1 MKKVGIIGA
10 GAWGIALGIS
20 LEKNGCAVCLWHYDK
35 QKLEKLNFERTTSKL
50 NNITISEKIKFTD
63 SLEEVLNSDTLIY
76 ASPTQQFDTITQK
89 IRTIKSINK
98 PLVIACKGID
108 ITSNK
113 LLTEI
118 SNENLPDC
126 IPVILS
132 GPGFA
137 IDLANGHPIAV
148 TLASNSHS
156 TLENVG
162 QLLANNNFRPY
173 FNDDVVGVQIGGAL
187 KNVIAIATGI
197 AMGKKLG
204 DGAVASLIT
213 RGMNEIITFGM
224 IMGAKKETF
233 FGLSGLGDL
242 VLTAT
247 NLKSRN
253 TKLGNQIGISDG
265 LKNSSK
271 DLTEGFYTTNA
282 VYNISKKKKIK
293 LPIIDAVYNIL
304 YNNGSVDNEIGL
316 LMNRPLRDENT
327 SKD

>member
-20 LEKNGCAVCLWHYDK
+20 LERNGNSVTLWHHDMLK
-35 QKLEKLNFERTTSKL
+35 SKKINFERKTPKLENINISK
-50 NNITISEKIKFTD
+50 KIKFTS
-63 SLEEVLNSDTLIY
+63 SLEEVLNSDTVVY
-76 ASPTQQFDTITQK
+76 ASPTQEFDKITK
-89 IRTIKSINK
+89 NINK
-98 PLVIACKGID
+98 ITNLDTPLVIACKGID
-108 ITSNK
+108 VSSNK

-118 SNENLPDC
+118 SKENLPDC

-137 IDLANGHPIAV
+137 IDLANGLPIAV
-148 TLASNSHS
+148 TLASKSYT
-156 TLENVG
+156 TLESVG
-162 QLLANNNFRPY
+162 DLLASNNFRPY
-173 FNDDVVGVQIGGAL
+173 FNDDVIGVQIGGAL
-187 KNVIAIATGI
+187 KNVIAIATGMAI
-197 AMGKKLG
+197 GKKLG

-213 RGMNEIITFGM
+213 RGMNEIIMFGM
-224 IMGAKKETF
+224 AMGGKKETF

-253 TKLGNQIGISDG
+253 TRLGNQIGNSDE
-265 LKNSSK
+265 LKNISK

-282 VYNISKKKKIK
+282 VFNISKKKKIR

-316 LMNRPLRDENT
+316 LMNRPLRNENA
-327 SKD
+327 SKN

>member
-10 GAWGIALGIS
+10 GAWGIALAIS
-20 LEKNGCAVCLWHYDK
+20 LEKKGHSVSLWHHDEK
-35 QKLEKLNFERTTSKL
+35 KLEKLYTERRTSKL
-50 NNITISEKIKFTD
+50 ENIIISKKIQFISSLEKIIIND
-63 SLEEVLNSDTLIY
+63 VVIY
-76 ASPTQQFDTITQK
+76 ASPTQEFDKITQK
-89 IRTIKSINK
+89 IQKIENINL

-108 ITSNK
+108 TSSNK
-113 LLTEI
+113 LLTDI
-118 SNENLPDC
+118 SKENLPMSTP
-126 IPVILS
+126 IILS

-137 IDLANGHPIAV
+137 IDLANGLPTAL
-148 TLASNSHS
+148 TLASKSDS
-156 TLENVG
+156 MLEYVG
-162 QLLANNNFRPY
+162 ELMASNNFRPY
-173 FNDDVVGVQIGGAL
+173 FNDDIIGVQIGGAL

-204 DGAVASLIT
+204 DGAIASLIT
-213 RGMNEIITFGM
+213 RGMNEIISFG
-224 IMGAKKETF
+224 IEMGAKKETF

-253 TKLGNQIGISDG
+253 TRLGNQIGITDG
-265 LKNSSK
+265 LKNTSN

-304 YNNGSVDNEIGL
+304 YNGGSVDDEIGL
-316 LMNRPLRDENT
+316 LMNRPLRDENAR
-327 SKD
+327 KN